1 MDSSGMHMASLMGV
15 PVISIWG
22 PTHPY
27 AGFLGYGQQWGDCVQ
42 IEHPNRPSSIYGN
55 KPCVCG
61 TVTCM
66 DLIEPQMIVDKI
78 TKKLS
83 HG

>member
-1 MDSSGMHMASLMGV
+1 MDSSGMHMASLMGI

-27 AGFLGYGQQWGDCVQ
+27 AGFLGYGQKFEDCVQ
-42 IEHPNRPSSIYGN
+42 IDHPARPSSIYGN
-55 KPCVCG
+55 KPCLCG
-61 TVTCM
+61 TEACI
-66 DLIEPQMIVDKI
+66 DLIEPSMIVNRI
-78 TKKLS
+78 IERLN